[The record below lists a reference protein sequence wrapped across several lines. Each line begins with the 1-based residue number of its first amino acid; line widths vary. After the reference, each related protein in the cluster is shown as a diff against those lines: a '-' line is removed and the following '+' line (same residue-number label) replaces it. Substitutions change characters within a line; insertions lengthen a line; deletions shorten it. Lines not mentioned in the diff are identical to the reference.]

1 MRTSIAIA
9 TLLLAASCGSV
20 SSINNDG
27 GRGGSPGTG
36 GATGTGGNQGTG
48 GNNGSGGSTSGLT
61 CDQIQAD
68 YQAALAAARGCSVG
82 GSNQCQKTV
91 SNALGCNGC
100 PTFVNDDSG
109 LSQDENAW
117 NQAGCSQNQVCANIA
132 CLAPKAAT
140 CKASDAGGATCVDS
154 FVATPAN

>member
-1 MRTSIAIA
+1 MRTHIAIA

-36 GATGTGGNQGTG
+36 GATGTGGNQG
-48 GNNGSGGSTSGLT
+48 SGGSTSGLT
-61 CDQIQAD
+61 CNQIQAD
-68 YQAALAAARGCSVG
+68 YQAALATARDCSVG
-82 GSNQCQKTV
+82 GSNQCQKPV

-109 LSQDENAW
+109 LSQYENAW
-117 NQAGCSQNQVCANIA
+117 NQAGCSQNQVCDNIA

-154 FVATPAN
+154 LVATPAN